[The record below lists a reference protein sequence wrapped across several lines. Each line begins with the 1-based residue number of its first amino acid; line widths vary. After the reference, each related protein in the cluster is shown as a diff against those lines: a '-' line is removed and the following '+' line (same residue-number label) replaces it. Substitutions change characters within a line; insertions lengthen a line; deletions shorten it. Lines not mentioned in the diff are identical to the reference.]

1 VKNEFCIR
9 FFQGGVAAV
18 PQGRDARLTRRL
30 SHEPG
35 GCGQTPEGMDIAV
48 SPCGRGQSRTQ
59 AAAPFTSLWRHAIL
73 RPLQRE
79 GSFMVGYVTVGNNE
93 LARAAATSTATNSMP
108 SAWADLDREPF
119 APDGGLTGT

>member
-1 VKNEFCIR
+1 M
-9 FFQGGVAAV
+9 
-18 PQGRDARLTRRL
+18 PQTAGREAHASIVTRTRWL
-30 SHEPG
+30 RSN
-35 GCGQTPEGMDIAV
+35 PEGMDIAV
-48 SPCGRGQSRTQ
+48 SPCGRGQSRAQ